1 LNVLLSGIWLYNF
14 SQKELTNLKREIA
27 GMSKEKAEAFLQREP
42 GVQQVTVSLSRLDLT
57 DQLPTDPSHIHILL
71 IVVS

>member
-1 LNVLLSGIWLYNF
+1 
-14 SQKELTNLKREIA
+14 
-27 GMSKEKAEAFLQREP
+27 MSKEKAQAFLQREG

-57 DQLPTDPSHIHILL
+57 DQLPTDTSHIHILL